1 MHNRREQTMSA
12 TTSSSVQ
19 PRQLERAE
27 QAHSPA
33 KEDSMHHNGHHSM
46 GAHLLVCGLG
56 MVAALGIAAVLGVN
70 VAPLFCA
77 AMMLWM
83 VMGMAAPA
91 ISKRRHRD
99 HTNQQANQ

>member
-1 MHNRREQTMSA
+1 MNA
-12 TTSSSVQ
+12 TTSGGQS
-19 PRQLERAE
+19 RQLERAE
-27 QAHSPA
+27 LAHSPA
-33 KEDSMHHNGHHSM
+33 KEGSMHHSGHHSM
-46 GAHLLVCGLG
+46 GAHLLLCGLG

-83 VMGMAAPA
+83 VWAMAAPA

-99 HTNQQANQ
+99 RTNQ

>member
-1 MHNRREQTMSA
+1 MNA
-12 TTSSSVQ
+12 TTSNSGQ

-33 KEDSMHHNGHHSM
+33 KQGSIHHSGNHSM
-46 GAHLLVCGLG
+46 GAHLLLCGLG

-83 VMGMAAPA
+83 VWGMAAPA
-91 ISKRRHRD
+91 IAKRRRRD
-99 HTNQQANQ
+99 QANH